1 MGRLHQAET
10 RTIRAREIRLLSAQI
25 RTGGGA
31 DDGTG
36 GRGDVLM
43 MEVFA
48 GIAGLLFAACVVYA
62 FYEVV
67 ECIKHE
73 RDTDD

>member
-1 MGRLHQAET
+1 M
-10 RTIRAREIRLLSAQI
+10 
-25 RTGGGA
+25 
-31 DDGTG
+31 
-36 GRGDVLM
+36 LM

-62 FYEVV
+62 FYEVG
-67 ECIKHE
+67 ECMKNE